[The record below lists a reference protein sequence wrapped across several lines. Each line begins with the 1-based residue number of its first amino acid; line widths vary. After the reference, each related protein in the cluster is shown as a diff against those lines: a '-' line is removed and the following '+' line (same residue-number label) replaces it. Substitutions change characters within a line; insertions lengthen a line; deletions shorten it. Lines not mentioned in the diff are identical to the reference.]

1 MSTISVFRVKFIFGI
16 HQFGNDFFLK
26 RMGQKKK
33 KKQADPQRANE
44 KNHAKIRSHLK
55 KKKTFLVQGQKNV
68 LLKYFTPGW
77 LGTRIGKTWQCNE
90 ERTNFKQDPLQH

>member
-1 MSTISVFRVKFIFGI
+1 MSTISVFRVKFTFGI

-33 KKQADPQRANE
+33 NKRIKKITLKLEA
-44 KNHAKIRSHLK
+44 IK
-55 KKKTFLVQGQKNV
+55 KKKTFLVQGQKKV